1 MNLFKQFFIL
11 ISILFLAILVF
22 VDYPFKLGL
31 DLKGGVSIVLDA
43 QEVDDRIITNDDMIG
58 VIDVI
63 RGRIN
68 ALGLT
73 EPVIQRKGL
82 KQIIVELP
90 GITDIDRAIRLI
102 GETAQLTFHTAEWV
116 PNNIDQLTH
125 LTPVLVLVIW
135 TFIIFLIMAF
145 GRVSFMNNPQ
155 DAADSKYYKNQLP
168 TWVNRTAD
176 NYNHLYE
183 QPVAFYAVT
192 LTIALVNS
200 FDSLIVK
207 LTWAYVL
214 IRIIHSLVQLTI
226 NIVLVR
232 FFLFAS
238 GWLIIACVAFS
249 QIFLN

>member
-1 MNLFKQFFIL
+1 M
-11 ISILFLAILVF
+11 
-22 VDYPFKLGL
+22 
-31 DLKGGVSIVLDA
+31 
-43 QEVDDRIITNDDMIG
+43 
-58 VIDVI
+58 
-63 RGRIN
+63 
-68 ALGLT
+68 
-73 EPVIQRKGL
+73 
-82 KQIIVELP
+82 
-90 GITDIDRAIRLI
+90 
-102 GETAQLTFHTAEWV
+102 
-116 PNNIDQLTH
+116 DQLTL

-145 GRVSFMNNPQ
+145 CRVSFMNNPQ
-155 DAADSKYYKNQLP
+155 DAADSKDYKNQLP

-176 NYNHLYE
+176 NYNHLFE

-200 FDSLIVK
+200 FDSLIVQ
-207 LTWAYVL
+207 LAWAYVL

-238 GWLIIACVAFS
+238 GWLIIAFMAFS